1 MLSFKNHKPFSVH
14 AVTKICLIFV
24 MCFLVSACDLAL
36 NHTKIDRASNSE
48 FQDFRDGLAERLPE
62 VDKKASTASIPALE
76 PYISMTPDSM
86 KAMPLVSV
94 SVNQSVP
101 LRDILYELAKQA
113 EYDLQLDP
121 SIRGSVIFTATN
133 KPFDVVIDQLSKIAG
148 LRYTF
153 EDSFLRVEVDRPYL
167 KTYKIDY
174 LSFIRS
180 NQGAITTN
188 ISVVSDENAG
198 TGSNYSA
205 TSDSTADFWG
215 ELELNMTQI
224 LGGAST
230 GALKTKRDPRIT
242 AVDRN
247 PDVAAVAPANED
259 GTTPDIQPPEAVL
272 RVDSL
277 PVDDVEMA
285 SDDAD
290 NENGYTFSLNK
301 QAGLINVYAN
311 EFAQKQIVK
320 YLDEVRR
327 SVTSQVLVEAKVFEV
342 SLFDEHINGV
352 EWNALSDKF
361 QFGFFDVAAN
371 QLLGLAN
378 GTSTNIGLAGNP
390 TATVATSNQFSGVYN
405 SGDVQAFV
413 KAISGF
419 GTVRALASPRLTVLN
434 NQSAVLNVATN
445 RVYFDIDVDRET
457 DDDTGDVTLT
467 IDSEIKSVPEGVLI
481 NVQPSI
487 NLENRTISMSVRPT
501 ITKIVNQV
509 DDPAVLFVAGS
520 SGLTSRIPEL
530 NVQEIDTVIK
540 VNSGQP
546 IVMGGLLQDNVD
558 SKQQAV
564 PVLGEVPVLG
574 YAFRKQADSIKKTEL
589 IIFLKSTIIENGN
602 QTVHN
607 TDRDLYKAFSADRR
621 PLDL

>member
-1 MLSFKNHKPFSVH
+1 MLSFKTNKPSSLNAITRLSLVFLS
-14 AVTKICLIFV
+14 
-24 MCFLVSACDLAL
+24 CFAISACDLAL
-36 NHTKIDRASNSE
+36 EHTKIDRASNSE
-48 FQDFRDGLAERLPE
+48 FQDYRDALAERLPQ
-62 VDKKASTASIPALE
+62 VDEDKEIASIPALE

-86 KAMPLVSV
+86 KAMPLVSI

-121 SIRGSVIFTATN
+121 SIRGSVIFTAKN
-133 KPFDVVIDQLSKIAG
+133 RPFDVVVEQLSKLAG
-148 LRYTF
+148 LRYKF

-167 KTYKIDY
+167 ETYKIDY

-198 TGSNYSA
+198 TGSNFSA
-205 TSDSTADFWG
+205 SSDSTADFWG

-242 AVDRN
+242 AVEQN
-247 PDVAAVAPANED
+247 PDVAAVAPPNAD
-259 GTTPDIQPPEAVL
+259 GTSANVQAPDAVL
-272 RVDSL
+272 RVESL
-277 PVDDVEMA
+277 PID
-285 SDDAD
+285 SDDDTSMAAGD
-290 NENGYTFSLNK
+290 GENANGYTFSLNK
-301 QAGLINVYAN
+301 QAGLVNVYAN
-311 EFAQKQIVK
+311 EFAQKK
-320 YLDEVRR
+320 MAKFLNELRR
-327 SVTSQVLVEAKVFEV
+327 SVTAQVLVEAKIFEV
-342 SLFDEHINGV
+342 TLFDEHKNGV
-352 EWNALSDKF
+352 EWES
-361 QFGFFDVAAN
+361 
-371 QLLGLAN
+371 
-378 GTSTNIGLAGNP
+378 
-390 TATVATSNQFSGVYN
+390 FSGNFGLNFLNIATPDLTGNVITRFSDAVIGNN
-405 SGDVQAFV
+405 SVARARFSGGDTAAFV

-445 RVYFDIDVDRET
+445 RVYFDIDVEREV
-457 DDDTGDVTLT
+457 DEDTNIETFT

-509 DDPAVLFVAGS
+509 GDPAVLFIAGDT
-520 SGLTSRIPEL
+520 GLTSNIPEL
-530 NVQEIDTVIK
+530 NIQEIDTVIK
-540 VNSGQP
+540 VNSGEP
-546 IVMGGLLQDNVD
+546 IVMGGLLQDTVE
-558 SKQQAV
+558 SSQEAV
-564 PVLGEVPVLG
+564 PILGELPVLG
-574 YAFRKQADSIKKTEL
+574 YAFRNQSDSIKKTEL
-589 IIFLKSTIIENGN
+589 IIFLKATIIENGN
-602 QTVHN
+602 DTIHD
-607 TDRDLYKAFSADRR
+607 TDRDLYKAFSQDRR